1 MLTQYIIEAV
11 LTKVCFV
18 FYVVTS
24 YLVRELEAA
33 SRHVTSRHKW
43 PYLYPEGETYRY
55 HGEFSRITRTYFQ
68 KKNRRSVI
76 EPNKSFITSSTLIKD
91 YVRISHFLLPGRE
104 RDFFLLFA
112 QRFQWNG
119 GQSGLT
125 EFKEGVYT
133 KLTANEG
140 DY

>member
-24 YLVRELEAA
+24 YLVGELEAA
-33 SRHVTSRHKW
+33 LRHVTSRHKW

-104 RDFFLLFA
+104 RIFSFFLHNVF
-112 QRFQWNG
+112 
-119 GQSGLT
+119 SGT
-125 EFKEGVYT
+125 EGSQ
-133 KLTANEG
+133 G
-140 DY
+140 

>member
-1 MLTQYIIEAV
+1 MSMLTQYIIEAV

-33 SRHVTSRHKW
+33 LRHVTSRHKW

-68 KKNRRSVI
+68 KKKIGAASLNLTSPLLLLRR
-76 EPNKSFITSSTLIKD
+76 
-91 YVRISHFLLPGRE
+91 
-104 RDFFLLFA
+104 
-112 QRFQWNG
+112 
-119 GQSGLT
+119 
-125 EFKEGVYT
+125 
-133 KLTANEG
+133 
-140 DY
+140 